1 MVRFQTQ
8 GPGMALKMPDWSAEY
23 RRQTPFKQMV
33 GLYNMWQSLSPDT
46 RNWFAELFGGGKD
59 DILDA
64 PAEQGRD
71 PILDEITSP
80 DAGYIAK
87 DWDGEYTQV
96 GNIRYVDDDGNYIN
110 DDGDTDADNLTT
122 EDMAGNQNVSGMWPQ
137 NNSDEATRTEL
148 FDPTGYW
155 SIWL

>member
-1 MVRFQTQ
+1 
-8 GPGMALKMPDWSAEY
+8 MPDWSAEY

-46 RNWFAELFGGGKD
+46 RDWIAGLFGGGKD

-64 PAEQGRD
+64 PAERGRD
-71 PILDEITSP
+71 PILDEIVSP

-87 DWDGEYTQV
+87 DSDGEYTQV
-96 GNIRYVDDDGNYIN
+96 GSIRYVDDDGNYIN
-110 DDGDTDADNLTT
+110 DDTGDSAT
-122 EDMAGNQNVSGMWPQ
+122 EDMAGNQNVSSIWSQ
-137 NNSDEATRTEL
+137 NNNDETTRTEL